1 MAGHSLILGGA
12 RSGKSRYAE
21 DTAFGLALRPIYV
34 ATGAAGDGEMA
45 ARVAAHQAR
54 RDRRWQTIEEPL
66 DVAQVLARESTAE
79 SVILIDCLTLWLSNL
94 MAAGRDIG
102 GARDG
107 LLAALAAAP
116 GPVIMVSNEV
126 GLGIVPMNPLARQF
140 RDEAGYLHQAVA
152 ALAAQVVFM
161 AAGLPLVMKGAAQS
175 VPSPQIPQP

>member
-1 MAGHSLILGGA
+1 MTGHSLILGGA

-21 DTAFGLALRPIYV
+21 DAALGLQLRPIYV
-34 ATGAAGDGEMA
+34 ATGAADDGEMA

-66 DVAQVLARESTAE
+66 DLAQVLARESTAG

-94 MAAGRDIG
+94 MAAGRDIAS
-102 GARDG
+102 ARDG
-107 LLAALAAAP
+107 LLAALAAAA

-152 ALAAQVVFM
+152 TLATQVVFM

-175 VPSPQIPQP
+175 VPSPQMPQP

>member
-1 MAGHSLILGGA
+1 
-12 RSGKSRYAE
+12 
-21 DTAFGLALRPIYV
+21 
-34 ATGAAGDGEMA
+34 MA

-66 DVAQVLARESTAE
+66 DVAQVLARESTAG

-94 MAAGRDIG
+94 MAAGRDIA

>member
-21 DTAFGLALRPIYV
+21 DTALGLQLRPIYV
-34 ATGAAGDGEMA
+34 ATGAAGDVEMA
-45 ARVAAHQAR
+45 VRVAAHQAR

-94 MAAGRDIG
+94 MAAGRDIA

-126 GLGIVPMNPLARQF
+126 GLGIVPMNPLTRQF

-175 VPSPQIPQP
+175 VPSPQIPRP

>member
-21 DTAFGLALRPIYV
+21 DTALGLQLRPIYV

-66 DVAQVLARESTAE
+66 DVAQVLARKSTAG

-94 MAAGRDIG
+94 MAAGRDIA

-152 ALAAQVVFM
+152 AVAAQVVFM